1 MVRAGHLGAWLGCVG
16 VVIWQ
21 QIVRFG
27 LAALLLRESAAFVLA
42 FGREGDLGDVPFL
55 SAVGAA
61 DRMGA
66 GWCRV
71 ATVVSQKRKAVGL
84 ENAADQR

>member
-1 MVRAGHLGAWLGCVG
+1 MSVGAGKRRASETWSEASTGARIGCAG

-42 FGREGDLGDVPFL
+42 FGGEGDLGDVPFM

-61 DRMGA
+61 DSPPLCSA
-66 GWCRV
+66 
-71 ATVVSQKRKAVGL
+71 
-84 ENAADQR
+84 